1 MHPDN
6 PGAGNV
12 FGLIRGFKV
21 CTGTRYPSS
30 YIGYD
35 ESKRGWLEKCT
46 GTWERNIHAISKTTV
61 KYTQESYAAVVCV
74 IQSEWIFYNASQI
87 IWGTSL
93 R

>member
-12 FGLIRGFKV
+12 FGLICGFKV

-35 ESKRGWLEKCT
+35 ESKRGCLEKCS

-61 KYTQESYAAVVCV
+61 KYTQES
-74 IQSEWIFYNASQI
+74 
-87 IWGTSL
+87 
-93 R
+93 